1 LDWATVFS
9 LREKVDARQRVR
21 MRVCA
26 DRRMCVRKDSLKDPL
41 AIVRYFVVPEAKNS
55 PAPAGKISVAG
66 FGAATFG
73 VLRAVGLNDES
84 R

>member
-1 LDWATVFS
+1 
-9 LREKVDARQRVR
+9 
-21 MRVCA
+21 
-26 DRRMCVRKDSLKDPL
+26 
-41 AIVRYFVVPEAKNS
+41 VVPEAKNS